1 LHKDIKIRKKYIDI
15 YGNEISNSLMIEIGV
30 YKMDIYTIGHSNYPV
45 EKLIDMLKYYDINT
59 VVDIR
64 GTPYSKYNVQ
74 YNKETIANTLREA
87 GFLYLFMAKE
97 FAANRENKISYNK
110 EGYSDF
116 EKVIVEKDFLN
127 GIERLKTGCEKG
139 YKIALLGAMQDPIRC
154 HRSILVGRALIEHK
168 FNVKHILDDYSLA
181 SQENIEENL
190 LNKYFSNR
198 AQLTIDSLLEN
209 AMSDEEMIKEGY
221 KLANREIG
229 YRVENLKKSK
239 RL

>member
-1 LHKDIKIRKKYIDI
+1 
-15 YGNEISNSLMIEIGV
+15 
-30 YKMDIYTIGHSNYPV
+30 MDIYTIGHSNYPV
-45 EKLIDMLKYYDINT
+45 EKLIDMLKHYDINT

-87 GFLYLFMAKE
+87 GFLYIYMAKE
-97 FAANRENKISYNK
+97 LAAKRENKISYNK

-116 EKVIVEKDFLN
+116 EKVIVEEEFLK
-127 GIERLKTGCEKG
+127 GIERLKLGCEKG

-154 HRSILVGRALIEHK
+154 HRSILVGRALRDNR
-168 FNVKHILDDYSLA
+168 FNVNHILDDYTIA
-181 SQENIEENL
+181 SQEKIEENL

-198 AQLTIDSLLEN
+198 NQLTIEDLIGNNISE
-209 AMSDEEMIKEGY
+209 EEMIRKSY

-229 YRVENLKKSK
+229 YRIENLK
-239 RL
+239 